1 MLKNFTLIA
10 LMFILSGCLAA
21 DIALLT
27 ATVVPVPV
35 SDRAEYEPM
44 PPKVIASTDDSITV
58 KYRSVGPDVQ
68 HDEAMQLIIDHC
80 DGSFVETNRVNMSGW
95 LTVEAE
101 CTDDADINLSSFPT
115 ARAG

>member
-35 SDRAEYEPM
+35 GDRAERNSCF
-44 PPKVIASTDDSITV
+44 VRTAFID
-58 KYRSVGPDVQ
+58 PDCV
-68 HDEAMQLIIDHC
+68 L
-80 DGSFVETNRVNMSGW
+80 
-95 LTVEAE
+95 L
-101 CTDDADINLSSFPT
+101 
-115 ARAG
+115 ARE